1 MESQTGGNDVQ
12 NDEQT
17 ENVVENKLIDADL
30 ANSGTKRVKHYKC
43 FYNGDE
49 FGRFSGKY
57 PKQAS
62 KKAFRQILLRN
73 KPANYK
79 DGDNLRFSLIEY
91 KRGKNKN
98 TYTYSGNRVELEQP
112 INVTKQNTEKNTQ
125 ININFRYKTQIKREK
140 DAEVLPVNPTDED
153 AQVHVPIDN
162 EEKKV
167 KVAKIAKVQKVA
179 KVAKVPKVA
188 KVAKVAKVQKE
199 QKSLKRPR
207 QAKKSVLS
215 TVETVTQQ
223 PIVETFTQ
231 QPIVEAV
238 SVKKTRIRKTKVEKT
253 A

>member
-140 DAEVLPVNPTDED
+140 NDEVLPINATNDDVPVDD
-153 AQVHVPIDN
+153 VHVPLEVN
-162 EEKKV
+162 EKKV
-167 KVAKIAKVQKVA
+167 KA
-179 KVAKVPKVA
+179 
-188 KVAKVAKVQKE
+188 
-199 QKSLKRPR
+199 PR
-207 QAKKSVLS
+207 QTKKAPRQTKKSVL
-215 TVETVTQQ
+215 
-223 PIVETFTQ
+223 
-231 QPIVEAV
+231 PIVEADTETHPTIEAMTV
-238 SVKKTRIRKTKVEKT
+238 TETLPYVEADTKTQPYVEVIAVKKTRIRKTKAEKT
-253 A
+253 S

>member
-112 INVTKQNTEKNTQ
+112 INVTKQNIEKNTQ

-140 DAEVLPVNPTDED
+140 ETEVNPTDDD

-167 KVAKIAKVQKVA
+167 KVAKVQKT
-179 KVAKVPKVA
+179 
-188 KVAKVAKVQKE
+188 
-199 QKSLKRPR
+199 LKR

-215 TVETVTQQ
+215 TVETVTQQPIVETVTQQ

-238 SVKKTRIRKTKVEKT
+238 SVKKKRILKTKVEK
-253 A
+253 

>member
-17 ENVVENKLIDADL
+17 EKVVENKLIDADL

-140 DAEVLPVNPTDED
+140 ETEVLPVNPTDDD

-167 KVAKIAKVQKVA
+167 KVAKVQKEK
-179 KVAKVPKVA
+179 KV
-188 KVAKVAKVQKE
+188 KVAKVQKE
-199 QKSLKRPR
+199 KKVKVAKVQKE
-207 QAKKSVLS
+207 KKSVLS
-215 TVETVTQQ
+215 TVETVA
-223 PIVETFTQ
+223 IVE
-231 QPIVEAV
+231 QPTVETMAIVEQPTVEVVAIVDTV
-238 SVKKTRIRKTKVEKT
+238 SKKNVFKKTKVEK
-253 A
+253 

>member
-17 ENVVENKLIDADL
+17 EKVVENKLIDADL

-140 DAEVLPVNPTDED
+140 ETEVLPVNPTDDD

-167 KVAKIAKVQKVA
+167 KVAK
-179 KVAKVPKVA
+179 
-188 KVAKVAKVQKE
+188 VQKE
-199 QKSLKRPR
+199 
-207 QAKKSVLS
+207 KKSVLS
-215 TVETVTQQ
+215 TVETVA
-223 PIVETFTQ
+223 IVE
-231 QPIVEAV
+231 QPTVETMAIVEQPTVEVVAIVDTV
-238 SVKKTRIRKTKVEKT
+238 SKKNVFKKTKVEK
-253 A
+253 